1 MPLSVYA
8 EVHSRHCCITPPPAF
23 DPLDIFESEE
33 RFGGIFRAV
42 EDDGT
47 TKPHTEVKSKTHTQI
62 KGTFFLK
69 IEVDL
74 THSFLMVFTS
84 SSPRLDIQFLF
95 FYSFTLV
102 SFSNHFLFLF
112 F

>member
-1 MPLSVYA
+1 MCSKHTATYMHPPYFSVFFRRIIALSSIDIIISVMSHYSYIILPLSVYA

-47 TKPHTEVKSKTHTQI
+47 TKPHTEVKSKTHT
-62 KGTFFLK
+62 KK
-69 IEVDL
+69 E
-74 THSFLMVFTS
+74 
-84 SSPRLDIQFLF
+84 
-95 FYSFTLV
+95 
-102 SFSNHFLFLF
+102 
-112 F
+112 